1 MSCGARLI
9 SPDWQVNPNI
19 PSLEHIMQGLGSG
32 KHDTR
37 VNHWYGSVDR
47 LGEAQLY
54 ALHPESCFAWWAST
68 GRRFLPNN
76 LVSLCGRV
84 DGYAYRTGRQQSGSL
99 ELQDRKR
106 VMRRRTIS
114 RAHLAALV
122 LAALLAGGALAQM
135 SGPAPV
141 ALTADEMKWSPQ
153 GALALPGLE
162 QVNLVGEP
170 SKPGPYTIRLK
181 FPAGYKL
188 APHTHIRILAKSR
201 FYLAPGT
208 RATATSMIQR
218 YSRRCRREAFIPS
231 RPTCRTSWKCGSPSS
246 YK

>member
-1 MSCGARLI
+1 
-9 SPDWQVNPNI
+9 
-19 PSLEHIMQGLGSG
+19 
-32 KHDTR
+32 
-37 VNHWYGSVDR
+37 
-47 LGEAQLY
+47 
-54 ALHPESCFAWWAST
+54 
-68 GRRFLPNN
+68 LPNN

-188 APHTHIRILAKSR
+188 APHTHPDPREVTILSGTWYTGYGDKYDPALLKALPAGS
-201 FYLAPGT
+201 FYTEPANLSHFVEVREPVVIQVSGT
-208 RATATSMIQR
+208 GPSGRSFVNPDVQR
-218 YSRRCRREAFIPS
+218 
-231 RPTCRTSWKCGSPSS
+231 
-246 YK
+246 